1 MAAKPRPSAKK
12 RADDQRQASRLV
24 RRLMA
29 HVMFDITATVA
40 NPDPGKPHKKSPYM
54 DDSQVRAALGLL
66 KKFLPDL
73 KSIELSTDSDQP
85 LVYEVRRTFVHV
97 DRPTEPGDIPATDE
111 PE

>member
-1 MAAKPRPSAKK
+1 MANTPRPTAKK
-12 RADDQRQASRLV
+12 RLDDQRQATRLV

-29 HVMFDITATVA
+29 HVMFDISAPV
-40 NPDPGKPHKKSPYM
+40 PEPEPGKPHKKSPYM

-73 KSIELSTDSDQP
+73 KSIELSSDP
-85 LVYEVRRTFVHV
+85 DHPMVTKITRVFLAKPR
-97 DRPTEPGDIPATDE
+97 DPGGGDLPTPGE